1 MPRPRAGDKAI
12 LEEAKARFERCRAWE
27 TAWRDRALFDT
38 KFANGDSANMWQWDT
53 NVRNERGNRPS
64 LTYNQWTT

>member
-1 MPRPRAGDKAI
+1 
-12 LEEAKARFERCRAWE
+12 
-27 TAWRDRALFDT
+27 LFDT